1 IYDLNSQRAT
11 VDRLRQEVERKER
24 DAQTVQVP
32 TAEEQNRWAE
42 QERRVNELLLPEQAV
57 PLFFEEITRIAN
69 ENGLERLGINTE
81 ETVLDPARSPAPDD
95 VIPAGIG
102 VRRYLVVTLKFQGDY
117 QNVAGFLGGVSKLE
131 RPIEYRLV
139 DIRRSPPKVDVTI
152 GMKSRTLLGLLLIS
166 FVAAGSAVYQLS
178 NRGQK
183 STIVTPATGSAVPS
197 GAVSGSPA
205 PSAVSTPEPV
215 PAGTKPVTIP
225 PNGWGRNPFLTVD
238 EINKALEPPPLIAAA
253 PPVERPVEPSP
264 VPPYEVTAIISSAN
278 GSLAVVGDRI
288 VQPGDKV
295 GSETV
300 KAITAHGVVLES
312 GGRTRELP
320 LKRFEDTV
328 KKKETKQP

>member
-1 IYDLNSQRAT
+1 MPVTLRSLTTQQRRILKFLVGLVLALALAVYLIYDLNSQRAT

-152 GMKSRTLLGLLLIS
+152 VMN
-166 FVAAGSAVYQLS
+166 VYK
-178 NRGQK
+178 R
-183 STIVTPATGSAVPS
+183 
-197 GAVSGSPA
+197 
-205 PSAVSTPEPV
+205 E
-215 PAGTKPVTIP
+215 
-225 PNGWGRNPFLTVD
+225 
-238 EINKALEPPPLIAAA
+238 
-253 PPVERPVEPSP
+253 
-264 VPPYEVTAIISSAN
+264 TA
-278 GSLAVVGDRI
+278 
-288 VQPGDKV
+288 
-295 GSETV
+295 
-300 KAITAHGVVLES
+300 
-312 GGRTRELP
+312 
-320 LKRFEDTV
+320 
-328 KKKETKQP
+328 